1 MEKTATGW
9 KIYDLNVLG
18 VWLVKP
24 AVLAQEISA
33 KGVDGLIA
41 SLSQRNKSNGRQEI
55 LTTAPATLRL
65 PHSVTHDT
73 ASA

>member
-18 VWLVKP
+18 V
-24 AVLAQEISA
+24 AGETTHQFAQEISA
-33 KGVDGLIA
+33 KGVDGLDQ
-41 SLSQRNKSNGRQEI
+41 SLSQRNKSNAGQEI
-55 LTTAPATLRL
+55 LTTAPAALRL